1 MIGERVGRYIALLAR
16 VCSQRPRIT
25 VAVAALLALGG
36 LVYTWYGLGF
46 VTSPY
51 RLLPQDAP
59 YVIRLQK
66 HLRDFGDLNDIVVVV
81 AASEPETAKAY
92 SIRLTS
98 ELAAAG
104 LGRVSYRL
112 ETASLQRN
120 ALLYLSRADLTTL
133 RDRLFDYE
141 DVLKTYAAHP
151 TLVRLLESL
160 NEQMANAMALG
171 FLDLGLEHASP
182 GDVRFL
188 DAILDQAA
196 ARLDGKAGSVSPWS
210 VALSGNGLGGQ
221 DAGWFFSA
229 DRRLL
234 FVFVEPNSVEGDF
247 TDNRERIELIRATI
261 ARLRLQFPGVDAGV
275 TGSPAISNDEMVTA
289 FADSA
294 RAGILSSLLTLG
306 LILVAFRRVV
316 KPILMLATLAIG
328 LAWSMGVIT
337 LVVGQLNV
345 FSVMF
350 VSIVIGLG
358 IDYGIYLL
366 YGYEEELARGA
377 SLDRALSSAVARTGP
392 GIFLGA
398 LTAAGAFFVLRLTDF
413 SGIGEFGVV
422 SGIAVLASFLS
433 MITLFP
439 ALLVLVDRRQPQLP
453 VRAPRTP
460 LEAEARWL
468 VRITGRPIP
477 ILAGAAAFTMLA
489 AWAALGVGF
498 DDNLL
503 HLQARGTES
512 VVWEERTLATVGR
525 SGVSAI
531 TSAATPAELQ
541 RKQEAFARLPSVAKV
556 ESLLTLVPDDQA
568 EKIAIIGQFAPLVAP
583 VRIGAP
589 DPLGRT
595 TLREPLEVLQRRLGI
610 ILAGLGENP
619 SRQDL
624 EKTRMR
630 VQALLHRLADPES
643 ATTGP
648 ALNQLQNELFRDF
661 ADRLQSFQQSLAPR
675 AVTVDDI
682 SGSLRKRFVGASGQY
697 RIRIFP
703 AVDIWEREGAT
714 RFVTDL
720 RTVDPDVTGAPITSY
735 EAIRFIRRGYLQG
748 ALYAFVLVTVITGA
762 LLRSASGTVL
772 ALTPLALGVLWT
784 LGLMR
789 LFDLEFN
796 LANVWAVPLIIG
808 AAVEYGVNIYIRSMD
823 GGQQGGPM
831 LPRSAVLA
839 VVLNGLTTI
848 SGFGSLMVARHR
860 GIWSLGL
867 LLSIG
872 AAVSLLASLGVL
884 PALMR
889 LFPGRL
895 RPRSTEYLSAGWN
908 DHVRLAVK
916 DEYQRDRQHREAGEG
931 PG

>member
-1 MIGERVGRYIALLAR
+1 MV
-16 VCSQRPRIT
+16 
-25 VAVAALLALGG
+25 
-36 LVYTWYGLGF
+36 
-46 VTSPY
+46 
-51 RLLPQDAP
+51 
-59 YVIRLQK
+59 RLQK
-66 HLRDFGDLNDIVVVV
+66 HLRDFGDLNDIIVVV
-81 AASEPETAKAY
+81 ASPEPEAAKAY
-92 SIRLTS
+92 SVRLAS

-104 LGRVSYRL
+104 LGRISYRL
-112 ETASLQRN
+112 ETASLQGN

-133 RDRLFDYE
+133 RDRLLDYE

-171 FLDLGLEHASP
+171 FLDLGLDHASQ
-182 GDVRFL
+182 GDFRFL
-188 DAILDQAA
+188 RAILEAV
-196 ARLDGKAGSVSPWS
+196 ARLDGKAGNASPWS
-210 VALSGNGLGGQ
+210 AALLGNGLGGQ

-234 FVFVEPNSVEGDF
+234 FVLVEPNSVEGDF

-261 ARLRLQFPGVDAGV
+261 ARLRPQFPGVDAGV

-294 RAGILSSLLTLG
+294 RAGILSALLTLG
-306 LILVAFRRVV
+306 LILIAFRRVV
-316 KPILMLATLAIG
+316 KPILMLASLATG

-350 VSIVIGLG
+350 VSIVVGLG

-377 SLDRALSSAVARTGP
+377 SLDRAFSSAAARTGP
-392 GIFLGA
+392 GILLGA
-398 LTAAGAFFVLRLTDF
+398 LTAAGTFFVLRLTDF

-433 MITLFP
+433 MVTLFP
-439 ALLVLVDRRQPQLP
+439 ALLILVVRRRPEVPMRTL
-453 VRAPRTP
+453 RTP
-460 LEAEARWL
+460 LEADAKWL
-468 VRITGRPIP
+468 VRITTRPIP
-477 ILAGAAAFTMLA
+477 ILATAAAFTVLA
-489 AWAALGVGF
+489 AFAAWRIGF

-512 VVWEERTLATVGR
+512 VMWEERTLATVGR

-531 TSAATPAELQ
+531 TTAATPAELQ
-541 RKQEAFARLPSVAKV
+541 RKQEALARLSSVAKV

-583 VRIGAP
+583 VRIGTP
-589 DPLGRT
+589 DPLRPT
-595 TLREPLEVLQRRLGI
+595 SLREPLKVLQRRLGI
-610 ILAGLGENP
+610 ILAGLGESP
-619 SRQDL
+619 SRRDVEETL
-624 EKTRMR
+624 RR
-630 VQALLHRLADPES
+630 VQVLLHRLADHD
-643 ATTGP
+643 ATAIGP
-648 ALNQLQNELFRDF
+648 PLNQLQNELFRDF
-661 ADRLQSFQQSLAPR
+661 ADRLQSFQQSLTPR
-675 AVTVDDI
+675 TVTVADI
-682 SGSLRKRFVGASGQY
+682 PWSVRERFVGATGQY

-714 RFVTDL
+714 RFVADL

-762 LLRSASGTVL
+762 LRRSASGTAL

-808 AAVEYGVNIYIRSMD
+808 AAVEYGVNIYIRSREV
-823 GGQQGGPM
+823 GRTGGPM
-831 LPRSAVLA
+831 LPRSTVLA
-839 VVLNGLTTI
+839 VILNGLTTI
-848 SGFGSLMVARHR
+848 SGFGSLMVAHHR
-860 GIWSLGL
+860 GMWSLGL

-872 AAVSLLASLGVL
+872 TAVSLVASLGVL

-895 RPRSTEYLSAGWN
+895 RPGQGSTS
-908 DHVRLAVK
+908 
-916 DEYQRDRQHREAGEG
+916 Q
-931 PG
+931 PGGMITFASR

>member
-1 MIGERVGRYIALLAR
+1 VIGERVGRWIALLTT
-16 VCSQRPRIT
+16 VCSRRPRLT
-25 VAVAALLALGG
+25 VVLASLLGFGG
-36 LVYTWYGLGF
+36 LLYAWHSLAF
-46 VTSPY
+46 VTSAY

-59 YVIRLQK
+59 YVILLQK

-81 AASEPETAKAY
+81 ACAEPETSKAY
-92 SIRLTS
+92 AARLAD
-98 ELAAAG
+98 ELARAG
-104 LGRVSYRL
+104 LGRISYRL
-112 ETASLQRN
+112 ETASLQQN
-120 ALLYLSRADLTTL
+120 ALLYLSTADLSAL

-141 DVLKTYAAHP
+141 DVLRTYAAHP

-160 NEQMANAMALG
+160 NEQIANAMALG
-171 FLDLGLEHASP
+171 FLDLGLERAP
-182 GDVRFL
+182 AADFRFL
-188 DAILDQAA
+188 DALLDQAT

-210 VALSGNGLGGQ
+210 TALSGNGIGGQ

-234 FVFVEPNSVEGDF
+234 FVFVAPTSVEGDF

-261 ARLRLQFPGVDAGV
+261 ARLRHQFPGVDAGV

-294 RAGILSSLLTLG
+294 RAGILSTLLTLA
-306 LILVAFRRVV
+306 LILVAFQRVV
-316 KPILMLATLAIG
+316 KPMLMLLTLAVG

-350 VSIVIGLG
+350 VSIVVGLG

-366 YGYEEELARGA
+366 YGYEEELGREA
-377 SLDRALSSAVARTGP
+377 SLDRALSRAATRTGP
-392 GIFLGA
+392 GILLGA
-398 LTAAGAFFVLRLTDF
+398 LTAAGTFFVLRFTDF
-413 SGIGEFGVV
+413 NGIAEFGVV
-422 SGIAVLASFLS
+422 SGIAVLTSCLS

-439 ALLVLVDRRQPQLP
+439 ALLVLVDRRRPD
-453 VRAPRTP
+453 RASRALRTP
-460 LEAEARWL
+460 LEAEASWL
-468 VRITGRPIP
+468 VRMTARPVP
-477 ILAGAAAFTMLA
+477 ILVAAAALTALGG
-489 AWAALGVGF
+489 WAALGVGF

-525 SGVSAI
+525 SGVSAV
-531 TSAATPAELQ
+531 TTAATPAELQ
-541 RKQEAFARLPSVAKV
+541 RKHEALARLPSVAKV
-556 ESLLTLVPDDQA
+556 ESLLTLVPDDQSA
-568 EKIAIIGQFAPLVAP
+568 KLAMIAQFAPLVAS
-583 VRIGAP
+583 VRLGAP
-589 DPLGRT
+589 APLSSMS
-595 TLREPLEVLQRRLGI
+595 LREPLSVLRRRLGI
-610 ILAGLGENP
+610 VLDGLGESP
-619 SRQDL
+619 GRRHVEETR
-624 EKTRMR
+624 EKVHT
-630 VQALLHRLADPES
+630 LLQRL
-643 ATTGP
+643 TGP
-648 ALNQLQNELFRDF
+648 DSASTGAALNQLQSDLFRDF
-661 ADRLQSFQQSLAPR
+661 ADKLRRFKQSLAPR
-675 AVTVDDI
+675 AVTVADVPRP
-682 SGSLRKRFVGASGQY
+682 LRERFVGASGEY
-697 RIRIFP
+697 LIRIFP

-714 RFVTDL
+714 RFVADL
-720 RTVDPDVTGAPITSY
+720 RSVDPDVTGAPVTSY

-762 LLRSASGTVL
+762 LLRSVRGTAVAL
-772 ALTPLALGVLWT
+772 APLALGVLWT

-789 LFDLEFN
+789 LVGLEFN

-823 GGQQGGPM
+823 EGKQDGPM
-831 LPRSAVLA
+831 LAQSMVLA

-872 AAVSLLASLGVL
+872 TAVSLLASLGVL

-889 LFPGRL
+889 LFTGRR
-895 RPRSTEYLSAGWN
+895 RPAVARIVLSP
-908 DHVRLAVK
+908 
-916 DEYQRDRQHREAGEG
+916 EE
-931 PG
+931 

>member
-1 MIGERVGRYIALLAR
+1 VIGERVGSYIALVTR
-16 VCSQRPRIT
+16 VCSERPRIT
-25 VAVAALLALGG
+25 IALSTLLGLG
-36 LVYTWYGLGF
+36 ALVYTWYGLGF

-51 RLLPQDAP
+51 RLLPQDAR
-59 YVIRLQK
+59 YVVLLQK
-66 HLRDFGDLNDIVVVV
+66 HLRDFGELNDIIVVV
-81 AASEPETAKAY
+81 AAPEPETAKAY
-92 SIRLTS
+92 STRLAS
-98 ELAAAG
+98 ELAGAG
-104 LGRVSYRL
+104 LGRISYRL
-112 ETASLQRN
+112 ETASLQQN
-120 ALLYLSRADLTTL
+120 ALLYLSRADLTAL

-171 FLDLGLEHASP
+171 FLDLGLEPARP
-182 GDVRFL
+182 GDFRFL
-188 DAILDQAA
+188 DAILDQAI
-196 ARLDGKAGSVSPWS
+196 ARLDGTVGSVSPWS

-234 FVFVEPNSVEGDF
+234 FVFVASNSVEGDF

-261 ARLRLQFPGVDAGV
+261 ARLRPQFPGVEAGV

-306 LILVAFRRVV
+306 LIVVAFRRVV
-316 KPILMLATLAIG
+316 KPILMLAALATG

-350 VSIVIGLG
+350 VSIVVGLG

-377 SLDRALSSAVARTGP
+377 SLDRALSSAAARTGP
-392 GIFLGA
+392 GILLGA
-398 LTAAGAFFVLRLTDF
+398 LTAAGTFFVLRLTDF

-439 ALLVLVDRRQPQLP
+439 ALLILVDRRRRPELP
-453 VRAPRTP
+453 TPVLQTP
-460 LEAEARWL
+460 LEADARWL
-468 VRITGRPIP
+468 VRITTRPVP
-477 ILAGAAAFTMLA
+477 ILATAAAFTVLA
-489 AWAALGVGF
+489 VFAALRVGF

-503 HLQARGTES
+503 HLQAHGTES

-525 SGVSAI
+525 SGVTAI
-531 TSAATPAELQ
+531 TTAETPAELQ
-541 RKQEAFARLPSVAKV
+541 HKQEALARLPSVAKV
-556 ESLLTLVPDDQA
+556 ESLLTMVPDDQA

-583 VRIGAP
+583 VRIGTP
-589 DPLGRT
+589 DPLRPT
-595 TLREPLEVLQRRLGI
+595 TLRAPLEVLHRRLGI
-610 ILAGLGENP
+610 ILAGLGESP
-619 SRQDL
+619 
-624 EKTRMR
+624 TRHDVEETRRR
-630 VQALLHRLADPES
+630 VQVLLHGLADRDS
-643 ATTGP
+643 ASIGP
-648 ALNQLQNELFRDF
+648 RLNELQNELSRDF

-675 AVTVDDI
+675 SVTVADI
-682 SGSLRKRFVGASGQY
+682 PRSLRERFVGASGHY

-735 EAIRFIRRGYLQG
+735 EAIRFIRRGYLEG
-748 ALYAFVLVTVITGA
+748 ALYAFVLVAVITGA
-762 LLRSASGTVL
+762 LLRSASGTAL

-789 LFDLEFN
+789 LFELEFN

-808 AAVEYGVNIYIRSMD
+808 AAVEYGVNIYMRSMD
-823 GGQQGGPM
+823 RGQKGGPI
-831 LPRSAVLA
+831 LPRSMVLA
-839 VVLNGLTTI
+839 VILNGLTTI
-848 SGFGSLMVARHR
+848 SGFGSLMVAHHR
-860 GIWSLGL
+860 GMWSLGL

-872 AAVSLLASLGVL
+872 AAVSLVASLAVL

-889 LFPGRL
+889 LFPGRA
-895 RPRSTEYLSAGWN
+895 RPGRGNTS
-908 DHVRLAVK
+908 
-916 DEYQRDRQHREAGEG
+916 QPRDVITFAAR
-931 PG
+931 

>member
-1 MIGERVGRYIALLAR
+1 VIGERVGHYIALLTR
-16 VCSQRPRIT
+16 ICSRRPRIT
-25 VAVAALLALGG
+25 IALAILLGFCGLA
-36 LVYTWYGLGF
+36 YTWYGLGF

-59 YVIRLQK
+59 YVVRLQK
-66 HLRDFGDLNDIVVVV
+66 HLRDFGELNDIIVVV
-81 AASEPETAKAY
+81 ACPEPETAKAY
-92 SIRLTS
+92 SIRLAS

-104 LGRVSYRL
+104 LRRVSYRL

-120 ALLYLSRADLTTL
+120 ALLYLARPDLIAL

-151 TLVRLLESL
+151 TLVRLLETL
-160 NEQMANAMALG
+160 NEQLANAMAVG
-171 FLDLGLEHASP
+171 FLDLGLEPARS
-182 GDVRFL
+182 GDFRFL
-188 DAILDQAA
+188 DAILDQAV
-196 ARLDGKAGSVSPWS
+196 ARLDGKAGNESPWS
-210 VALSGNGLGGQ
+210 IALSGNGLGGQ

-234 FVFVEPNSVEGDF
+234 FVFVETNSVEGDF

-261 ARLRLQFPGVDAGV
+261 AKLRPQFPGVDAGV
-275 TGSPAISNDEMVTA
+275 TGSPTISNDEMVTA

-316 KPILMLATLAIG
+316 KPLLMLATLATG
-328 LAWSMGVIT
+328 LAWSMGAIT

-366 YGYEEELARGA
+366 YGYEEELAQGA
-377 SLDRALSSAVARTGP
+377 SIDRALSSASARTGP
-392 GIFLGA
+392 GILLGA
-398 LTAAGAFFVLRLTDF
+398 LTAAGTFFVLRLTDF

-433 MITLFP
+433 MITLLP
-439 ALLVLVDRRQPQLP
+439 AFLVLVDRRQRQPP
-453 VRAPRTP
+453 VRALRTP
-460 LEAEARWL
+460 LETEARWL
-468 VRITGRPIP
+468 VRITARPIP
-477 ILAGAAAFTMLA
+477 ILAGAAALTVLA
-489 AWAALGVGF
+489 AWATLGVGF

-531 TSAATPAELQ
+531 TTAATPAELQ
-541 RKQEAFARLPSVAKV
+541 RKHEAFARLSSVAKV
-556 ESLLTLVPDDQA
+556 ESLLTMVPDDQA
-568 EKIAIIGQFAPLVAP
+568 EKIAIIAQFAPLVAP
-583 VRIGAP
+583 VRIGTP
-589 DPLGRT
+589 DPLRPT
-595 TLREPLEVLQRRLGI
+595 ALREPLEVLQRRLGI
-610 ILAGLGENP
+610 ILAGQDESP
-619 SRQDL
+619 SRRDI
-624 EKTRMR
+624 EETRRR
-630 VQALLHRLADPES
+630 VQLLMSRLAARDS
-643 ATTGP
+643 GVAGP
-648 ALNQLQNELFRDF
+648 ALNQLQNDLFRDF

-675 AVTVDDI
+675 IVTVADI
-682 SGSLRKRFVGASGQY
+682 PESLRERLVGASGQY
-697 RIRIFP
+697 RISIFP

-714 RFVTDL
+714 RFVADL

-748 ALYAFVLVTVITGA
+748 ALYAFALVTVVTGA
-762 LLRSASGTVL
+762 LLRSVRGTVL
-772 ALTPLALGVLWT
+772 ALTPLALGVVWT

-789 LFDLEFN
+789 LFELEFN

-823 GGQQGGPM
+823 GGPTGGLT

-848 SGFGSLMVARHR
+848 SGFGSLMVAHHR

-867 LLSIG
+867 LLSMG
-872 AAVSLLASLGVL
+872 TCVSLVASLGVL
-884 PALMR
+884 PALLR
-889 LFPGRL
+889 LFAGRL
-895 RPRSTEYLSAGWN
+895 RPGRGSTSAGWN
-908 DHVRLAVK
+908 DQARLAIR
-916 DEYQRDRQHREAGEG
+916 DEF
-931 PG
+931 